1 MAHGGEHRTRS
12 VPEVWQRPDEHL
24 RKVAQTVNSL
34 LRGESNN
41 HFTVTLTPNA
51 TETEVRY
58 SSARTGVVPVLQPLS
73 AAGAAALASGS
84 VYATAENGKVV
95 IHHDADPSDQRT
107 LGVVI
112 VG

>member
-1 MAHGGEHRTRS
+1 MSHGREHRTQS
-12 VPEVWQRPDEHL
+12 LPETWGREDEHR
-24 RKVAQTVNSL
+24 RKLAQAINSL

-41 HFTVTLTPNA
+41 HYTVTLTPDA
-51 TETEVRY
+51 TETEIQY
-58 SSARTGVVPVLQPLS
+58 PSARSGVVPVLQPLS
-73 AAGAAALASGS
+73 PGAAAALASGS

-95 IHHDADPSDQRT
+95 IHHDADPSDERT